1 MSLKNVRSNFCS
13 KSKPFF
19 SVIIPVFNRK
29 ELLGRAVNSVLSQD
43 FADYEL
49 IIVDDGS
56 TETLPDIILHPEITV
71 LRKQNGGVSSAR
83 NAGIR
88 EASGKYIAFLDS
100 DDEWKKNKLSIQRK
114 FIDENPDV
122 RIFQCDEEWIRRGEK
137 VNPKNVHKKISGDIF
152 LNSLKLCLVSPSAV
166 VVKREIFDEY
176 GLFDEKMTVCED
188 YDLWLR
194 ISAKE
199 PFGFLNDK
207 LIVKYGGSHEQ
218 LSSSK
223 WGMDRFRIY
232 SMMKF
237 LNGTYEHLLP
247 EKEMYLKEELIRKI
261 NVLLKG
267 CVKHGRKDFAE
278 SLEKLRDSIG
288 NNSGNKDSM
297 FLLQE

>member
-29 ELLGRAVNSVLSQD
+29 ELLERAVNSVLSQD
-43 FADYEL
+43 YADYEL
-49 IIVDDGS
+49 IIIDDGS
-56 TETLPDIILHPEITV
+56 TETLSDIILHPEITV

-100 DDEWKKNKLSIQRK
+100 DDEWKKNKLSEQRNYINEK
-114 FIDENPDV
+114 SDV

-137 VNPKNVHKKISGDIF
+137 VNPKNIHQKISGDIF
-152 LNSLKLCLVSPSAV
+152 MKSLKLCLVSPSAV
-166 VVKREIFDEY
+166 VVKHEIFDEY
-176 GLFDEKMTVCED
+176 GLFDEKMIVCED

-194 ISAKE
+194 ISARE

-207 LIVKYGGSHEQ
+207 LIIKYGGSHEQ

-237 LNGTYEHLLP
+237 LNGTYENLSP
-247 EKEMYLKEELIRKI
+247 EKEMYLKEELIHKI
-261 NVLLKG
+261 NVLFKG
-267 CVKHGRKDFAE
+267 SLKHGRNDFAKN
-278 SLEKLRDSIG
+278 LEKLRNSIV
-288 NNSGNKDSM
+288 NNSNNTDST